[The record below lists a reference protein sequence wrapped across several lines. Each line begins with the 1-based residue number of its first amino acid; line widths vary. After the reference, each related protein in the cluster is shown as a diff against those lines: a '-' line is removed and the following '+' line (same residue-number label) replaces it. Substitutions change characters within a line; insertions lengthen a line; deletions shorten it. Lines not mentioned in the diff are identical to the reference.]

1 MGHKKVCLHCKK
13 AFSTYTNESKDINL
27 TCPECESKMVLV
39 SHRFRPPKRENS
51 KQWDLAEFLITS
63 GFPYQ
68 HILENYQY
76 VQYPTTM
83 EEAKEF
89 VLKFKSQAYFIK
101 D

>member
-1 MGHKKVCLHCKK
+1 MGHKKVCLNCKK
-13 AFSTYTNESKDINL
+13 AFSIYTNKSKEVNL
-27 TCPECESKMVLV
+27 TCPECGLKTVLV
-39 SHRFRPPKRENS
+39 SHRFRPPKREDF
-51 KQWDLAEFLITS
+51 KQWDLAEFLMTH

-68 HILENYQY
+68 HIFENYQY

-89 VLKFKSQAYFIK
+89 VVKFKSQAYFIK